1 MKIKDFI
8 QSFKEEKFSER
19 INELSNILKE
29 KRSFKYYEDFEDI
42 LDGISE
48 NILRE
53 HIKKEEFFL
62 PEKFAVRNS
71 PISIFPEI
79 VFPLMVPAKV

>member
-62 PEKFAVRNS
+62 LEKFFKKA
-71 PISIFPEI
+71 I
-79 VFPLMVPAKV
+79 K

>member
-19 INELSNILKE
+19 INELSNLLKE
-29 KRSFKYYEDFEDI
+29 KRSFKYHEDFEDI

-48 NILRE
+48 NILR
-53 HIKKEEFFL
+53 
-62 PEKFAVRNS
+62 
-71 PISIFPEI
+71 
-79 VFPLMVPAKV
+79 

>member
-8 QSFKEEKFSER
+8 KSFKEEKFSER
-19 INELSNILKE
+19 INDLSNILKE

-53 HIKKEEFFL
+53 NIKPEKFFL
-62 PEKFAVRNS
+62 PEKFFKKA
-71 PISIFPEI
+71 I
-79 VFPLMVPAKV
+79 K

>member
-8 QSFKEEKFSER
+8 KSFKEEKFSER

-62 PEKFAVRNS
+62 PEKFFKKA
-71 PISIFPEI
+71 I
-79 VFPLMVPAKV
+79 K

>member
-8 QSFKEEKFSER
+8 KSFKEEKFSEK
-19 INELSNILKE
+19 IDTLSNILKS
-29 KRSFKYYEDFEDI
+29 KRNFKYYEDFEDI

-62 PEKFAVRNS
+62 PEKFLKKA
-71 PISIFPEI
+71 I
-79 VFPLMVPAKV
+79 K

>member
-8 QSFKEEKFSER
+8 KSFKEEKFSER
-19 INELSNILKE
+19 INDLSNILKE

-53 HIKKEEFFL
+53 HIKEEQFFL
-62 PEKFAVRNS
+62 PEKFLKKA
-71 PISIFPEI
+71 P
-79 VFPLMVPAKV
+79 K